1 MRAEGRAVTDDAN
14 LEAILPV
21 LDAQCEDYGALYCE
35 GQRQRDCLRRDD
47 MQGMNEATRSMRV
60 LMNRIQLRQAQ
71 LPPDLAGLAQ
81 RQPAVAERTATLR
94 QFVRRVLRVRDES
107 EQAARELL
115 AATRH
120 QLHQFDAGRRAAR
133 GYRRVAPRQPRFVD
147 GSR

>member
-1 MRAEGRAVTDDAN
+1 MKAEDRAVTDDAD

-21 LDAQCEDYGALYCE
+21 LDAQCEDYKALCRE
-35 GQRQRDCLRRDD
+35 GQRQRDCLRSDD

-71 LPPDLAGLAQ
+71 LPPDLAGIAQ
-81 RQPAVAERTATLR
+81 RRPAVAERTAALR
-94 QFVRRVLRVRDES
+94 QFVHRVLQVRDES
-107 EQAARELL
+107 ERAARELL
-115 AATRH
+115 EATRH

-133 GYRRVAPRQPRFVD
+133 GYQRVVPRQPRFVD